1 MITTCLWKR
10 RCFVSVIFIV
20 MVCCSVPCAF
30 ADVDAED
37 QNGAQVLSEF
47 ELGKYQYCGQD
58 SDCMKAINGCC
69 DCANGGQDAAVSK
82 AQYQDFL
89 SRFRC
94 VDVMCTQLAR
104 TPPCGSG
111 VVSCVNHKCR
121 YLEAKE

>member
-1 MITTCLWKR
+1 MITVYSLK
-10 RCFVSVIFIV
+10 RCFVVSVFFTV
-20 MVCCSVPCAF
+20 LMLCSVPCAV
-30 ADVDAED
+30 ADVDVED
-37 QNGAQVLSEF
+37 QNSAQVLSEF

-69 DCANGGQDAAVSK
+69 DCANGGQDAAVNK

-89 SRFRC
+89 TRFRC

-121 YLEAKE
+121 YMEAKE